1 MTLADDKLL
10 PYQVAPAHELAAV
23 LSTRRVA
30 VDMSD
35 TGLGKTYIAL
45 AVAQAIGA
53 SAILVVCPK
62 AVKPTWKRVAAHF
75 GIEKK
80 VHPETYDILRRGG
93 TYWFEK
99 TSYLYRGKP
108 KHDYKYT
115 GAANELV
122 IFDEAHNCSGRTTQ
136 NAELLIACRRQG
148 VRTLLLSAT
157 LAENPLQMRAI
168 GYALGLFE
176 LSDYWDWARK
186 HDVVITTNMGP
197 QWYAGIERRGGIM
210 AKIRAQVLPCK
221 GIRLRKADLAHL
233 FPTNIVTADTY
244 EMPEAAKIKAV
255 YAEMEK
261 EMGTVSRNREQDRAR
276 EEERELEFEKEH
288 ERWEALSEKEQE
300 KTPEPEHKTA
310 KSAIAGARFRQEIEL
325 LKVPTFLQLAADAV
339 AEGNRV
345 ALFVNFDATIEAIAA
360 RAEGISIVRGGQ
372 TELVR
377 EQNLADFNDG
387 RSTLIVLNAAA
398 GGVGISLHDTQ
409 GGAPRVALISPLYSA
424 KQLLQ
429 VLGRCPRAGGKTPV
443 VQKIIYA
450 AQTVEEEACKAVRAK
465 LHCLQA
471 LNDGDLSGDLPFEM
485 AA

>member
-1 MTLADDKLL
+1 MELLDDKLL

-23 LSTRRVA
+23 MATRRVG

-45 AVAQAIGA
+45 AVAQALGMHV
-53 SAILVVCPK
+53 LVVCPK
-62 AVKPTWKRVAAHF
+62 AVKPTWRRVAAHF
-75 GIEKK
+75 GIEDK
-80 VHPETYDILRRGG
+80 VFPETYDILRRGK
-93 TYWFEK
+93 TQWFTK
-99 TSYLYRGKP
+99 QSVTRRGKICHSFEMTQP
-108 KHDYKYT
+108 
-115 GAANELV
+115 GVLA
-122 IFDEAHNCSGRTTQ
+122 IFDEAHNCAGRGTQ
-136 NAELLIACRRQG
+136 NSELLIACRRQG
-148 VRTLLLSAT
+148 IRTLLLSAT

-176 LSDYWDWARK
+176 LCEYWDWARK

-197 QWYAGIERRGGIM
+197 QWYAGDERRGQLM

-244 EMPEAAKIKAV
+244 EMPEATKIKAV

-261 EMGTVSRNREQDRAR
+261 ELSVVADKRAQDIANESNRR
-276 EEERELEFEKEH
+276 EAFDAEHGEDAEKEGVA
-288 ERWEALSEKEQE
+288 EYRTA
-300 KTPEPEHKTA
+300 TP
-310 KSAIAGARFRQEIEL
+310 AIASARFRQEIEL

-345 ALFVNFDATIEAIAA
+345 AMFVNFDATIEAICA
-360 RAEGISIVRGGQ
+360 RASDFSIVRGGQ
-372 TELVR
+372 SEFDR
-377 EQNLADFNDG
+377 EANLLAFNSG
-387 RSTLIVLNAAA
+387 VVSLIVLNAAA

-450 AQTVEEEACKAVRAK
+450 AGTVEEEACKAVRAK